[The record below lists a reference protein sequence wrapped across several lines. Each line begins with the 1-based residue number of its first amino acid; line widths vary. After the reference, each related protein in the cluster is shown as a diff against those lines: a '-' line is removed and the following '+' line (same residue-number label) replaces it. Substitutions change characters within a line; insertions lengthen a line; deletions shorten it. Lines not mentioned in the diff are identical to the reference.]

1 MVIAINKLLM
11 QRAIFCCPF
20 LFLRI
25 TVDFLSLTRKIYSIS
40 VFFSE

>member
-20 LFLRI
+20 LFLR
-25 TVDFLSLTRKIYSIS
+25 VAVYVLSLMRKKYSIG

>member
-20 LFLRI
+20 LFFRV
-25 TVDFLSLTRKIYSIS
+25 TVYVLSLMRKKYSIG

>member
-1 MVIAINKLLM
+1 MVIAINKSLM

-25 TVDFLSLTRKIYSIS
+25 KVDVLSLTRKKYSIS